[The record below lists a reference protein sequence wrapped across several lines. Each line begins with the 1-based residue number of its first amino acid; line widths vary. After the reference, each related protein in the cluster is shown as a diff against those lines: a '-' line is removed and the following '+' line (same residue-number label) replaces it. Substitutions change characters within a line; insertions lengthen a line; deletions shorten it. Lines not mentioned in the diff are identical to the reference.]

1 MKPQMQRNTKI
12 IKSFNKTIWW
22 PGAQIALNNPQK
34 ERERERDC
42 ERYNLEGIPTNF
54 FLKL

>member
-1 MKPQMQRNTKI
+1 MKTQMQRNTKI

-34 ERERERDC
+34 EKERERER
-42 ERYNLEGIPTNF
+42 ERERL
-54 FLKL
+54 